1 MRRVHRSQRRRDDR
15 RQKEDTPMTQTITQE
30 TLAAF
35 ARALAD
41 EERAAATIAKYRRDA
56 AAFAR
61 WLGARPLDKAAAT
74 GWKTALLA
82 RGYAPVTINAMLAA
96 LNSLLRFLGRDDCRL
111 RYLRVQRRLF
121 RDPARSLSLGEYR
134 QLLAAAR
141 ARRDQRLAL
150 ILETLCATGI
160 RVSELAA
167 ITADAAQ
174 AGRAEIHLKGK
185 IRLILLP
192 RRLCDKLLRYARARR
207 LRQGPI
213 FRRADGR
220 PLSRQQIWQMM
231 KTLAAR
237 AGVAPGKV
245 FPHNLRRLF
254 AVTYYGATGDIV
266 RLADVLGHSS
276 VETTR
281 LYLLT
286 TSDELH
292 RVLDQLPLV
301 S

>member
-1 MRRVHRSQRRRDDR
+1 
-15 RQKEDTPMTQTITQE
+15 MTQTITPQ
-30 TLAAF
+30 TIAAF

-41 EERAAATIAKYRRDA
+41 DERAPGTVAKYRRDA
-56 AAFAR
+56 AAFAA
-61 WLGARPLDKAAAT
+61 WLGARSLDKAAVT
-74 GWKTALLA
+74 GWKTQLVAH
-82 RGYAPVTINAMLAA
+82 GYAPVTINTMLAA
-96 LNSLLRFLGRDDCRL
+96 LNSLLRFLGRDDL
-111 RYLRVQRRLF
+111 RARFLRVQRRLF
-121 RDPARSLSLGEYR
+121 RDPARSLSLAEYR
-134 QLLAAAR
+134 RLYAAAR
-141 ARRDQRLAL
+141 SRRDQRLAL

-167 ITADAAQ
+167 ITIEAAQ
-174 AGRAEIHLKGK
+174 NGRAEIRLKGK

-192 RRLCDKLLRYARARR
+192 HRLCQKLLRYARARH
-207 LRQGPI
+207 LSAGAV
-213 FRRADGR
+213 FRRASGQ
-220 PLSRQQIWQMM
+220 PLSRQQVWRMM
-231 KTLAAR
+231 KDLADA
-237 AGVAPGKV
+237 AGVAAEKV

-254 AVTYYGATGDIV
+254 AITYYSATHDIV

-292 RVLDQLPLV
+292 RVLDHLPLV

>member
-1 MRRVHRSQRRRDDR
+1 
-15 RQKEDTPMTQTITQE
+15 MTQTITPQ
-30 TLAAF
+30 TIAAF

-41 EERAAATIAKYRRDA
+41 DERAPGTVAKYRRDA
-56 AAFAR
+56 AAFAA
-61 WLGARPLDKAAAT
+61 WLGTRSLDKAAVT
-74 GWKTALLA
+74 GWKSQLVAH
-82 RGYAPVTINAMLAA
+82 GYAPVTINTMLAA
-96 LNSLLRFLGRDDCRL
+96 LNSLLRFLGRDDL
-111 RYLRVQRRLF
+111 RARFLRVQRRLF
-121 RDPARSLSLGEYR
+121 RDPARSLSLAEYR
-134 QLLAAAR
+134 RLYAAAR
-141 ARRDQRLAL
+141 SRRDQRLAL

-167 ITADAAQ
+167 ITIEAAQ
-174 AGRAEIHLKGK
+174 NGRAEIRLKGK

-192 RRLCDKLLRYARARR
+192 HRLCQKLLRYARARH
-207 LRQGPI
+207 LSAGAV
-213 FRRADGR
+213 FRRASGQ
-220 PLSRQQIWQMM
+220 PLSRQQVWRMM
-231 KTLAAR
+231 KDLAAA
-237 AGVAPGKV
+237 AGVAPEKV

-254 AVTYYGATGDIV
+254 AIAYYSATHDIV

-292 RVLDQLPLV
+292 RVLDHLPLV

>member
-1 MRRVHRSQRRRDDR
+1 
-15 RQKEDTPMTQTITQE
+15 MTQTITQE

-41 EERAAATIAKYRRDA
+41 DERAPGTVAKYRRDA
-56 AAFAR
+56 AAFAA
-61 WLGARPLDKAAAT
+61 WLGARSLDKAAVT
-74 GWKTALLA
+74 GWKTQLMAH
-82 RGYAPVTINAMLAA
+82 GYAPVTINTMLAA

-141 ARRDQRLAL
+141 SRRDQRLAL

-167 ITADAAQ
+167 ITIEAAQ
-174 AGRAEIHLKGK
+174 NGRAEIRLKGK

-192 RRLCDKLLRYARARR
+192 HRLCQKLLRYARARH
-207 LRQGPI
+207 LSAGAV
-213 FRRADGR
+213 FRRASGQ
-220 PLSRQQIWQMM
+220 PLSRQQVWRMM
-231 KTLAAR
+231 KDLADA
-237 AGVAPGKV
+237 AGVAAEKV

-254 AVTYYGATGDIV
+254 AITYYSATHDIV

-292 RVLDQLPLV
+292 RVLDHLPLV

>member
-1 MRRVHRSQRRRDDR
+1 
-15 RQKEDTPMTQTITQE
+15 MTQTITPQ
-30 TLAAF
+30 TIAAF

-41 EERAAATIAKYRRDA
+41 DERAPGTVAKYRRDA
-56 AAFAR
+56 AAFAA
-61 WLGARPLDKAAAT
+61 WLGARSLDKAAVT
-74 GWKTALLA
+74 GWKTQLMAH
-82 RGYAPVTINAMLAA
+82 GYAPVTINTMLAA
-96 LNSLLRFLGRDDCRL
+96 LNSLLRFLGRDDL
-111 RYLRVQRRLF
+111 RARFLRVQRRLF
-121 RDPARSLSLGEYR
+121 RDPARSLSLAEYR
-134 QLLAAAR
+134 RLYAAAR
-141 ARRDQRLAL
+141 SRRDQRLAL

-167 ITADAAQ
+167 ITIEAAQ
-174 AGRAEIHLKGK
+174 NGRAEIRLKGK

-192 RRLCDKLLRYARARR
+192 HRLCQKLLRYARARH
-207 LRQGPI
+207 LSAGAV
-213 FRRADGR
+213 FRRASGQ
-220 PLSRQQIWQMM
+220 PLSRQQVWRMM
-231 KTLAAR
+231 KDLADA
-237 AGVAPGKV
+237 AGVAAEKV

-254 AVTYYGATGDIV
+254 AITYYSATHDIV

-292 RVLDQLPLV
+292 RVFDHLPLV

>member
-1 MRRVHRSQRRRDDR
+1 
-15 RQKEDTPMTQTITQE
+15 MTQTITPQ
-30 TLAAF
+30 TIASF

-41 EERAAATIAKYRRDA
+41 DERAPGTVAKYRRDA
-56 AAFAR
+56 AAFAA
-61 WLGARPLDKAAAT
+61 WLGARSLDKAAVT
-74 GWKTALLA
+74 GWKTQLVAH
-82 RGYAPVTINAMLAA
+82 GYAPVTINTMLAA
-96 LNSLLRFLGRDDCRL
+96 LNSLLRFLGRDDL
-111 RYLRVQRRLF
+111 RARFLRVQRRLF
-121 RDPARSLSLGEYR
+121 RDPARSLSLAEYR
-134 QLLAAAR
+134 RLYAAAR
-141 ARRDQRLAL
+141 SRRDQRLAL

-167 ITADAAQ
+167 ITIEAAQ
-174 AGRAEIHLKGK
+174 NGRAEIRLKGK

-192 RRLCDKLLRYARARR
+192 HRLCQKLLRYARARH
-207 LRQGPI
+207 LSAGAV
-213 FRRADGR
+213 FRRASGQ
-220 PLSRQQIWQMM
+220 PLSRQQIWRMM
-231 KTLAAR
+231 KDLAGA
-237 AGVAPGKV
+237 AGVAAEKV

-254 AVTYYGATGDIV
+254 AITYYSATHDIV

-292 RVLDQLPLV
+292 RVLDHLHLV

>member
-1 MRRVHRSQRRRDDR
+1 
-15 RQKEDTPMTQTITQE
+15 MTQTITPQ
-30 TLAAF
+30 TIAAF

-41 EERAAATIAKYRRDA
+41 DERAPGTVAKYRRDA
-56 AAFAR
+56 AAFAA
-61 WLGARPLDKAAAT
+61 WLGARSLDKAAVT
-74 GWKTALLA
+74 GWKTQLVAH
-82 RGYAPVTINAMLAA
+82 GYAPVTINTMLAA
-96 LNSLLRFLGRDDCRL
+96 LNSLLRFLGRDDL
-111 RYLRVQRRLF
+111 RARFLRVQRRLF
-121 RDPARSLSLGEYR
+121 RDPARSLSLAEYR
-134 QLLAAAR
+134 RLYAAAR
-141 ARRDQRLAL
+141 SRRDQRLAL

-167 ITADAAQ
+167 ITIEAVQ
-174 AGRAEIHLKGK
+174 NGRAEIRLKGK

-192 RRLCDKLLRYARARR
+192 HRLCQKLLRYARARH
-207 LRQGPI
+207 LSAGAV
-213 FRRADGR
+213 FRRASGQ
-220 PLSRQQIWQMM
+220 PLSRQQVWRMM
-231 KTLAAR
+231 KDLAGS
-237 AGVAPGKV
+237 AGVAAEKV

-254 AVTYYGATGDIV
+254 AITYYSATHDIV

-292 RVLDQLPLV
+292 RVLDHLPLV

>member
-1 MRRVHRSQRRRDDR
+1 
-15 RQKEDTPMTQTITQE
+15 MTQTITPQ
-30 TLAAF
+30 TIAAF

-41 EERAAATIAKYRRDA
+41 DERAPGTVAKYRRDA
-56 AAFAR
+56 AAFAA
-61 WLGARPLDKAAAT
+61 WLGARSLDKAAVT
-74 GWKTALLA
+74 GWKTQLVAH
-82 RGYAPVTINAMLAA
+82 GYAPVTINTMLAA
-96 LNSLLRFLGRDDCRL
+96 LNSLLRFLGRDDL
-111 RYLRVQRRLF
+111 RARFLRVQRRLF
-121 RDPARSLSLGEYR
+121 RAPARSLSLAEYR
-134 QLLAAAR
+134 RLHTAAR
-141 ARRDQRLAL
+141 SRRDQRLAL

-167 ITADAAQ
+167 ITIEAAQ
-174 AGRAEIHLKGK
+174 NGRAEIRLKGK

-192 RRLCDKLLRYARARR
+192 HRLCQKLLRYARARH
-207 LRQGPI
+207 LSAGAV
-213 FRRADGR
+213 FRRASGQ
-220 PLSRQQIWQMM
+220 PLSRQQVWRMM
-231 KTLAAR
+231 KDLADA
-237 AGVAPGKV
+237 AGVAPEKV

-254 AVTYYGATGDIV
+254 AITYYSATNDIV

-292 RVLDQLPLV
+292 RVLDHLPLV

>member
-1 MRRVHRSQRRRDDR
+1 
-15 RQKEDTPMTQTITQE
+15 MTQTITPQ
-30 TLAAF
+30 TIAAF

-41 EERAAATIAKYRRDA
+41 DERAPGTVAKYRRDA
-56 AAFAR
+56 AAFAA
-61 WLGARPLDKAAAT
+61 WLGARSLDKAAVT
-74 GWKTALLA
+74 GWKTQLMAH
-82 RGYAPVTINAMLAA
+82 GYAPVTINTMLAA
-96 LNSLLRFLGRDDCRL
+96 LNSLLRFLGRDDL
-111 RYLRVQRRLF
+111 RARFLRVQRRLF
-121 RDPARSLSLGEYR
+121 RDPARSLSLAEYR
-134 QLLAAAR
+134 RLYAAAR
-141 ARRDQRLAL
+141 SRRDQRLAL

-167 ITADAAQ
+167 ITIEAAQ
-174 AGRAEIHLKGK
+174 NGRAEIRLKGK

-192 RRLCDKLLRYARARR
+192 HRLCQKLLRYARARH
-207 LRQGPI
+207 LSAGAV
-213 FRRADGR
+213 FRRASGQ
-220 PLSRQQIWQMM
+220 PLSRQQVWRMM
-231 KTLAAR
+231 KDLADA
-237 AGVAPGKV
+237 AGVAAEKV

-254 AVTYYGATGDIV
+254 AITYYSATHDIV